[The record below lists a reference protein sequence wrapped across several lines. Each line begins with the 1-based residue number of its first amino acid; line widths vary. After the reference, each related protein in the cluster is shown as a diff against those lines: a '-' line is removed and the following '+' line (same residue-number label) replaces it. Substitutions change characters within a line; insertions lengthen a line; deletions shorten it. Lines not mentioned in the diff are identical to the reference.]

1 MQRCAQLT
9 SRRRHIACAVGLVV
23 VAVVLASVLLQP
35 RQTGHVAVLAN
46 VATPAQV
53 VTAYLDALNVHD
65 CETAETVMTQEAKA
79 SARSWCK
86 KVARLTDVVV
96 GDHFAERP
104 TYSGRSDSDEVVY
117 VPVTFN
123 LNWRLF
129 HNDVSMDEGS
139 TTWGYLLVRRS
150 ADSPWRIFDQ
160 GVG

>member
-1 MQRCAQLT
+1 MRVLRGR
-9 SRRRHIACAVGLVV
+9 SRYIAYAVGLVV
-23 VAVVLASVLLQP
+23 VAVVFASVLLQP
-35 RQTGHVAVLAN
+35 RQTSDVAVPAN
-46 VATPAQV
+46 AATPRQV

-86 KVARLTDVVV
+86 NIASLTDVAV
-96 GDHFAERP
+96 GNEFAERP
-104 TYSGRSDSDEVVY
+104 TYYGRSDTEEVAH

-123 LNWRLF
+123 LNWRIF
-129 HNDVSMDEGS
+129 HNDGSMGEGS
-139 TTWGYLLVRRS
+139 TTWGYLLVRSS